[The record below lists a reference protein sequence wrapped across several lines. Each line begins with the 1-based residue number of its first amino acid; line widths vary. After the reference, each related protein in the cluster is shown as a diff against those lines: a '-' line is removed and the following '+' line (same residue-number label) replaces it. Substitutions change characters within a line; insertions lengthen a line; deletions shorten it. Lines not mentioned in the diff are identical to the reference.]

1 MKLRSFI
8 FATSVV
14 VGIVFLGGS
23 WWAISKGF
31 DEAFREHARS
41 QADDVAALTFSAMYE
56 IMSRGWTREE
66 AERFLAGIHGSDDA
80 DAGNDRLKVMIF
92 RAPAVVERY
101 GEIHQPD
108 PGRLAR
114 ETLATGEGA
123 DSAEFGVFRRTFPLK
138 AEARCLACHDNA
150 AVGEVLARSKYGSP
164 TRRCCGTCA
173 LASTSAPC
181 PACCSA

>member
-1 MKLRSFI
+1 LRMKLRSFI
-8 FATSVV
+8 LATSAA

-31 DEAFREHARS
+31 DEAFREHARR

-56 IMSRGWTREE
+56 IMSRGWTREA
-66 AERFLAGIHGSDDA
+66 AERFLSGIHGSDPSAAPD
-80 DAGNDRLKVMIF
+80 DRLKVIGF
-92 RAPAVVERY
+92 RGPSVVERY

-123 DSAEFGVFRRTFPLK
+123 DSAEFGVFKRTFPLK

-150 AVGEVLARSKYGSP
+150 EVG
-164 TRRCCGTCA
+164 
-173 LASTSAPC
+173 
-181 PACCSA
+181 